1 MFKSLDFDYKIFNA
15 FLVLGVIFVLPIII
29 ADYYYID
36 DLGRS
41 IVGYSGWSSDGR
53 PVADMVM
60 ESLGFGLPLTD
71 ISPIPLILSI
81 ATLSLSCTLLAKSA
95 GFKSR
100 AAAVISLFPIIANPF
115 FLSNLSYKFDSL
127 TMSLAVLFSC
137 IPFTLRCMKA
147 FPNVV
152 LTTACIVISLCLYQA
167 ASNAFVILAVSF
179 FILESCKN
187 KGCIKA
193 IILNVVSFAIA
204 YAIYLKLIVPHYVT
218 GEYSTGHSDILPLS
232 LDSLGSIANNIGMSV
247 NLIKS
252 FMTGYAGNMFLLL
265 FSVSMV
271 CIIVIAFCSFINS
284 KNIKG
289 LIISLIVFAS
299 PAIIFVSIPGVVL
312 ALKNPVL
319 MPRVYIGF
327 GFAIAASMSIIY
339 FTLFRQFKSLVLV
352 MAVPVMFL
360 FSFGA
365 TYGNSL
371 KAQKE
376 FDVFVLSNISSD
388 INRLGLSGKKYIVVD
403 GYMPKSPVTMLAYQ
417 KYPLVEM
424 MTPGYLADGWVWGNS
439 LMHHYLMI
447 QVFPS
452 PETQAAI
459 RADRCNLKVESSN
472 NIYKIMSKDDVVV
485 VSFIKTC

>member
-1 MFKSLDFDYKIFNA
+1 MFKNIDFDYKLFNA
-15 FLVLGVIFVLPIII
+15 FLILGVIFVLPIII

-60 ESLGFGLPLTD
+60 ETLGFGLPLTD

-95 GFKSR
+95 GFKSKT
-100 AAAVISLFPIIANPF
+100 AAVISLFPIIANPF

-137 IPFTLRCMKA
+137 IPFTFRCMKA
-147 FPNVV
+147 FSNVV
-152 LTTACIVISLCLYQA
+152 LTTACIITSLCLYQA

-179 FILESCKN
+179 FLLESCKN
-187 KGCIKA
+187 KGCIQA
-193 IILNVVSFAIA
+193 IILNAASFAIA
-204 YAIYLKLIVPHYVT
+204 YAIYLKIIVPHYVV
-218 GEYSTGHSDILPLS
+218 GEYSTGHSDVLPLS
-232 LDSLGSIANNIGMSV
+232 LDSLDSIANNTGMSV

-252 FMTGYAGNMFLLL
+252 FMAGYAGTMFLLL
-265 FSVSMV
+265 FTVSVV
-271 CIIVIAFCSFINS
+271 CIIVIAICSFINS

-289 LIISLIVFAS
+289 LLISLIAISS
-299 PAIIFVSIPGVVL
+299 PAIFFLSIPGVVL

-339 FTLFRQFKSLVLV
+339 FTLCRFFKPLVLV

-376 FDVFVLSNISSD
+376 FDAFVLSNISSD

-403 GYMPKSPVTMLAYQ
+403 GYMPKSPVTMLAYK

-439 LMHHYLMI
+439 LMHHYLI
-447 QVFPS
+447 TQTFPD
-452 PETQAAI
+452 QAKQEQI
-459 RADRCNLKVESSN
+459 RRERCTLKPLTEN
-472 NIYKIMSKDDVVV
+472 NIYKIMSFDDYIVL
-485 VSFIKTC
+485 SFVKTC

>member
-1 MFKSLDFDYKIFNA
+1 MFKHIDFDYKLFNA
-15 FLVLGVIFVLPIII
+15 FLILGMIFVLPIII

-60 ESLGFGLPLTD
+60 EALGFGLPLTD
-71 ISPIPLILSI
+71 ISPFPLILSI
-81 ATLSLSCTLLAKSA
+81 AMLSLSCTLLAKSA
-95 GFKSR
+95 GFKSKT
-100 AAAVISLFPIIANPF
+100 AAVISLLPIIANPF

-137 IPFTLRCMKA
+137 IPFAFRELKA
-147 FPNVV
+147 LPNVA
-152 LTTACIVISLCLYQA
+152 LTTVCIVVSLCLYQA

-179 FILESCKN
+179 LILDSLKN
-187 KGCIKA
+187 KNCLQA
-193 IILNVVSFAIA
+193 IFANALSFAMA
-204 YAIYLKLIVPHYVT
+204 YAIYLKLIVPHYVV
-218 GEYSTGHSDILPLS
+218 GEYSTGHSDILPIS
-232 LDSLGSIANNIGMSV
+232 WDSVGIIAHNIEMSV
-247 NLIKS
+247 NLIRS
-252 FMTGYAGNMFLLL
+252 FMIGYAGTMFTVL
-265 FSVSMV
+265 FSISVV
-271 CIIVIAFCSFINS
+271 CVIAIAILSLKDS
-284 KNIKG
+284 KSLKR
-289 LIISLIVFAS
+289 LAISLIVIAS
-299 PAIIFVSIPGVVL
+299 PVIVFASIPGVVL

-327 GFAIAASMSIIY
+327 GFAIAASMSVIY
-339 FTLFRQFKSLVLV
+339 FLLGNYFKPLVVL
-352 MAVPVMFL
+352 MAIPVVFL

-403 GYMPKSPVTMLAYQ
+403 GYMPKSPVTMLAYR

-439 LMHHYLMI
+439 LMHHYMI
-447 QVFPS
+447 TQVFPD
-452 PETQAAI
+452 PKKQDEI
-459 RADRCNLKVESSN
+459 RESRCSLKPLSEN
-472 NIYKIMSKDDVVV
+472 NIYKIMSVDDYIVI
-485 VSFIKTC
+485 SFIKTC

>member
-1 MFKSLDFDYKIFNA
+1 MFKHLDFDYKLFNA
-15 FLVLGVIFVLPIII
+15 FLILGLIFVLPIII

-60 ESLGFGLPLTD
+60 EALGFGLPLTD

-95 GFKSR
+95 GFKSK

-137 IPFTLRCMKA
+137 IPFA
-147 FPNVV
+147 FRGLKSLPKVA

-179 FILESCKN
+179 LILDYHKN
-187 KGCIKA
+187 KSCLQVLIA
-193 IILNVVSFAIA
+193 NAASFTIA
-204 YAIYLKLIVPHYVT
+204 YTIYLKLIVPLYVV
-218 GEYSTGHSDILPLS
+218 GEYSTGHSEILPLS
-232 LDSLGSIANNIGMSV
+232 LDSLVSIANNIEMSFT
-247 NLIKS
+247 LIKS
-252 FMTGYAGNMFLLL
+252 FMTGYAGIIFTLL
-265 FSVSMV
+265 FSIAVACVIAVAILTFRKSKSV
-271 CIIVIAFCSFINS
+271 KGFVIFLIVIA
-284 KNIKG
+284 
-289 LIISLIVFAS
+289 S
-299 PAIIFVSIPGVVL
+299 PIIFYACIPGVVL

-327 GFAIAASMSIIY
+327 GFAIASSMSIVY
-339 FTLFRQFKSLVLV
+339 FTLRHYFKPLVV
-352 MAVPVMFL
+352 AMAVPVVFL

-376 FDVFVLSNISSD
+376 FDAFILSNISSD

-403 GYMPKSPVTMLAYQ
+403 GYMPKSPVTMLAYR

-439 LMHHYLMI
+439 LMHHYLI
-447 QVFPS
+447 TQVFPDQ
-452 PETQAAI
+452 EKQEI
-459 RADRCNLKVESSN
+459 VRKKRCTFKTLTEN
-472 NIYKIMSKDDVVV
+472 NIYKIMSFDDYIVL
-485 VSFIKTC
+485 SFVKTC